1 MLPFTLYTNA
11 EGIVWV
17 PEQAQIYAEV
27 DGFIEEIIT
36 HPGSSV
42 ETGSRVLQLK
52 NPDINTRYKVLQARH
67 RELSSKLTST
77 RFSDPLEADQT
88 QEELHT
94 LDADIAA
101 LEQQKKQQTLI
112 SKSDGVLVLP
122 DANTLMGSYVKKG
135 DPIAYIVNPD
145 ELIVRLVVP
154 QASVGLFNKRI
165 KNIQVRLAD
174 RPGKDVTAKLVRQ
187 TPAGSNSLPSRAL
200 GAIGGGDIAV
210 VGDDK
215 EGTTTAEKVFQID
228 LALPGNS
235 TVAGLG
241 TRAFVRIN
249 HGREI
254 LVQQWLRNFRQLL
267 LNTLPF

>member
-1 MLPFTLYTNA
+1 
-11 EGIVWV
+11 
-17 PEQAQIYAEV
+17 
-27 DGFIEEIIT
+27 
-36 HPGSSV
+36 
-42 ETGSRVLQLK
+42 
-52 NPDINTRYKVLQARH
+52 
-67 RELSSKLTST
+67 
-77 RFSDPLEADQT
+77 
-88 QEELHT
+88 
-94 LDADIAA
+94 
-101 LEQQKKQQTLI
+101 
-112 SKSDGVLVLP
+112 
-122 DANTLMGSYVKKG
+122 MGSYVKKG

-145 ELIVRLVVP
+145 ELIVRLVIP

-174 RPGKDVTAKLVRQ
+174 RPGQDVTAKLVRQ